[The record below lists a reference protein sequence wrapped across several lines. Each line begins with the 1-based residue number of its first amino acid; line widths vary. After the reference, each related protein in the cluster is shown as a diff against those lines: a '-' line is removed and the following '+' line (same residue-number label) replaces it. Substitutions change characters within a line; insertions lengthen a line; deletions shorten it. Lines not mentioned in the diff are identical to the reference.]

1 MRPVAATDPAP
12 IDAATTDRARARAAA
27 TGLATR
33 AATRALLAAGL
44 ALVGC
49 GDAGRDAGAAGS
61 RADAGTDG
69 STAASVDPA
78 RGTSDGT
85 SDGARDDAPRAM
97 SARELIDATDAV
109 EKLLNAERTDEAVI
123 VARRLL
129 ERAPAGSDAA
139 ATAGEIAA
147 RALFTHAQMQAAALA
162 PPERAALLA
171 EAADCAE
178 RSVADGQADAGK
190 IAFAAL
196 LNSSAGRADRARQLF
211 DRALEL
217 APTDA
222 QTLLQAALSSLAQG
236 DLARTRDL
244 IARRRAAGAGTGS
257 NDGWNDGLEA
267 EAALSAG
274 DPSAAVAAAQRAV
287 AANRDALEFRLILA
301 RALRRAG
308 RAGDAARLLSAL
320 EAEARA
326 KPAIAE
332 QFALALGESGDLAGA
347 ARAWDAALR
356 ASPADPFVRAE
367 AALAFHR
374 AGDTARA
381 AAELAALDAMKGGAA
396 QRRRVAEL
404 MRPAG

>member
-1 MRPVAATDPAP
+1 MAATDPAP
-12 IDAATTDRARARAAA
+12 IDAATTDRARARSAAS
-27 TGLATR
+27 GLATR
-33 AATRALLAAGL
+33 TAACALLAAGL
-44 ALVGC
+44 ALAGC
-49 GDAGRDAGAAGS
+49 GDADRDAGAADS
-61 RADAGTDG
+61 RGDAGTERSDG
-69 STAASVDPA
+69 AAADPA
-78 RGTSDGT
+78 RGTSDG
-85 SDGARDDAPRAM
+85 APDDAPRAM

-129 ERAPAGSDAA
+129 ERAPAGSGAA

-196 LNSSAGRADRARQLF
+196 LSSNAGRADRARQLF

-244 IARRRAAGAGTGS
+244 IARRRAAGAGGGAGAGS
-257 NDGWNDGLEA
+257 DDGWNDGLEA

-356 ASPADPFVRAE
+356 ANPADPFVRAE

-381 AAELAALDAMKGGAA
+381 AAELAVLDAMKGGAA